1 MSIIKDYAVYFFIC
15 FCIGFTLTGLLLMFL
30 PFNYGIVLSSIVTVI
45 SAVILTIRGC
55 YEGKNW

>member
-15 FCIGFTLTGLLLMFL
+15 FCIGLTLTGLLLMFL
-30 PFNYGIVLSSIVTVI
+30 PFNYCIVLSFIVTVI
-45 SAVILTIRGC
+45 ASVILTIRGC